1 MSNVFLIGNG
11 ESRKGF
17 NLDILKPHG
26 KIYGCNALYREY
38 KPDVLISVD
47 HGIMHEI
54 YHSGYCYNN
63 ETWFRDWTRCPDFM
77 YESLVYAGLSK
88 IDIDEINKWHVKN
101 ENIKTDEKEFV
112 MHGANLSGLVTIL
125 NKDKSKFQKNIN
137 SNQLCISWVKEND
150 KAHNIND
157 VMPGN
162 RDLGWAAGPTS
173 GYIAVKNE
181 KPKNVYLI
189 GHDLVSNNNLVN
201 NLYKGTKH
209 YVIPEHQETPAINWI
224 VQWKDLFISNP
235 DILFYKV
242 NKEVDGVDKV
252 NQRINEWHTVK
263 NLKYIDYNQLDK
275 MLKS

>member
-1 MSNVFLIGNG
+1 MSNIFLIGNG
-11 ESRKGF
+11 ESRKDF
-17 NLDILKPHG
+17 NLDTLKPHG
-26 KIYGCNALYREY
+26 KVYGCNALYREY

-54 YHSGYCYNN
+54 YHSGYCYDN

-88 IDIDEINKWHVKN
+88 IDIEEINKWHVKN
-101 ENIKTDEKEFV
+101 ENQRTDEKEFV
-112 MHGANLSGLVTIL
+112 MHGANLSGLITIL
-125 NKDKSKFQKNIN
+125 NKDKTKFQKNIN
-137 SNQLCISWVKEND
+137 SNQLAISWVKEND
-150 KAHNIND
+150 KSHNIND

-189 GHDLVSNNNLVN
+189 GHDLVSNNDLVN
-201 NLYKGTKH
+201 NIYKGTKH
-209 YVIPEHQETPAINWI
+209 YVIPEHQETPPINWI
-224 VQWKDLFISNP
+224 TQWKDLFVTNP
-235 DILFYKV
+235 NIIFYKV
-242 NKEVDGVDKV
+242 NKEVDGSDKV
-252 NQRINEWHTVK
+252 NQRINEWHTVN

-275 MLKS
+275 QLI